1 LKHNSI
7 VINWRY
13 QSPPKRSSAGMP
25 AKITS
30 VIIARM
36 TRHQAQ
42 EKALLLQMIR
52 IAQLPF
58 KMADKM

>member
-1 LKHNSI
+1 
-7 VINWRY
+7 
-13 QSPPKRSSAGMP
+13 MP

-36 TRHQAQ
+36 IRHQVQ
-42 EKALLLQMIR
+42 KKAILLLKTR
-52 IAQLPF
+52 IAQLPS